1 LEAATGLDL
10 AGGSSARRSSRER
23 RSQLSP
29 NADIFV
35 DTPKGEFSGC
45 TASICYTGVLALLPS
60 ASIPI
65 GTAVDVCLSYPSVE
79 LEITI
84 AGKIIHNRRCD
95 GGVTA
100 HAIQLHYPAERVD
113 ETMAFIEFLQ
123 NFNSA
128 RRDALIAGKIGK
140 DGLGPILDMFVNTSP
155 SGTLKVKNGNYEGR
169 IVFSE
174 NYILRCALSMA
185 TGVKA
190 LARMFRWTEGSF
202 EFHRDLQMAG
212 VRPDPQPLEVA
223 MMMASVQMDEMGRAG
238 VDSFEPDETFRV
250 ADGVNGEVRDSLDD
264 LEREVLEFAGDGF
277 SVEAVSD
284 MTTAPDSDIYSALG
298 RLLERGALLRSA

>member
-1 LEAATGLDL
+1 
-10 AGGSSARRSSRER
+10 
-23 RSQLSP
+23 
-29 NADIFV
+29 
-35 DTPKGEFSGC
+35 
-45 TASICYTGVLALLPS
+45 
-60 ASIPI
+60 
-65 GTAVDVCLSYPSVE
+65 VE

-100 HAIQLHYPAERVD
+100 HANQLHYPAERVD

-128 RRDALIAGKIGK
+128 RRGALIAGKIGK

-174 NYILRCALSMA
+174 NYVLRCAMSMA